1 MLLYNYNTSTL
12 FYHTP
17 MNIHRI
23 LLAKYNNYDNKMYL
37 YSIHLFISTW
47 FIQKLLSSW
56 FDPVMKFYANI
67 K

>member
-37 YSIHLFISTW
+37 YSIHFFHFILVHPKYIDHFNST
-47 FIQKLLSSW
+47 
-56 FDPVMKFYANI
+56 FDGI
-67 K
+67 SR